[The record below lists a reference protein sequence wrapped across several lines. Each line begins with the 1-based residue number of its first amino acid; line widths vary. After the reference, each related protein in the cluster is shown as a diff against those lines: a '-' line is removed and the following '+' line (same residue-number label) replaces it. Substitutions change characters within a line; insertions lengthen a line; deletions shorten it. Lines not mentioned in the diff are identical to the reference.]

1 MASSCMRSTG
11 ALPTEALPTEA
22 LRDVTDKG
30 QTLAMHSAHS
40 RHKSEYAFIGQDVR
54 CTILSCHF

>member
-11 ALPTEALPTEA
+11 ALPTEA

-40 RHKSEYAFIGQDVR
+40 RHQSEYAFIGQDVR

>member
-1 MASSCMRSTG
+1 MALSCMRSTG
-11 ALPTEALPTEA
+11 ALPTEA